1 MSKKL
6 KVALSI
12 LIITILVIATVK
24 QSIRLHNSINGVQFP
39 TQQSRQLSKSGIY
52 NWMTVGELAKK
63 FGTKEEKVFELLGI
77 TPQPEDY
84 KLSIL
89 ALRKKYNITSEE
101 MLKGLKNVINY
112 SHQNGGKHE

>member
-6 KVALSI
+6 KVTLSI

-24 QSIRLHNSINGVQFP
+24 QSIRLHNSINGVKFP
-39 TQQSRQLSKSGIY
+39 TQQSRQFSKSGIY
-52 NWMTVGELAKK
+52 NWMTVGEVSKK
-63 FGTKEEKVFELLGI
+63 FGTKEETVFELLGI

-89 ALRKKYNITSEE
+89 ELRKKYNQTSEE
-101 MLKGLKNVINY
+101 MLKGLKNVIDY
-112 SHQNGGKHE
+112 SRQNGGNHD

>member
-24 QSIRLHNSINGVQFP
+24 QSIRLHNSINRVQFP

-52 NWMTVGELAKK
+52 NWMTVGELTEK

-84 KLSIL
+84 NLSIL

-101 MLKGLKNVINY
+101 MLKGLKNVINH
-112 SHQNGGKHE
+112 SSQNGGKHD

>member
-6 KVALSI
+6 KVTLSI
-12 LIITILVIATVK
+12 LIITILIIATVK

-52 NWMTVGELAKK
+52 NWMTVGELSKK
-63 FGTKEEKVFELLGI
+63 FNTKEEKVFEFLGI

-84 KLSIL
+84 KLSNL
-89 ALRKKYNITSEE
+89 DPRKKYNMTSEE
-101 MLKGLKNVINY
+101 MLKGIKNVIDY
-112 SHQNGGKHE
+112 SRQNGDKHE